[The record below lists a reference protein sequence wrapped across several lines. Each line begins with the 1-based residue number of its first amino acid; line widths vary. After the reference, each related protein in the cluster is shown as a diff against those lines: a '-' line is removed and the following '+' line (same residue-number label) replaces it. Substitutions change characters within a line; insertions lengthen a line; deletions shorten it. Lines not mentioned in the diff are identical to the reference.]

1 MTKSASARNKSASR
15 TKRPVSVAST
25 LPPDHAPLDRE
36 LLKRLYAYM
45 LRCRMVHDRAA
56 GVARASRLQLRPADA
71 REAIE
76 VGCTIDLLPEDV
88 ALCPANSIAGPLL
101 LGASVGAVLQ
111 RFSRPAS
118 KENRATVSPVVG
130 APGSFPD
137 PTSFPNNIVSLPAS
151 ADALAVAAGISYGYR
166 NLAKSNIVFA
176 LDAGTVPAR
185 AVEAFTLISRD
196 KLPVIAVIENLGRG
210 SHPAR
215 LLDSARQHSIPCI
228 TVDANDVVAVYR
240 VAREAIHRARTNRGG
255 TVIDCYPLAV
265 RGRKIPD
272 PLVSMQEYMTRFGLW
287 SDAWKSDLESQYI
300 QEIQSATS
308 A

>member
-1 MTKSASARNKSASR
+1 MTKSVSARNKVGSPSKHSV
-15 TKRPVSVAST
+15 TVAST

-45 LRCRMVHDRAA
+45 LRCRLVHDRAA

-111 RFSRPAS
+111 HFSQTS
-118 KENRATVSPVVG
+118 KENGDPVPPVVG
-130 APGSFPD
+130 GFPVLNSTGF
-137 PTSFPNNIVSLPAS
+137 PTNVVSLPPS
-151 ADALAVAAGISYGYR
+151 ADALAVAAGIAYGYR
-166 NLAKSNIVFA
+166 HLAKSNIIFA

-196 KLPVIAVIENLGRG
+196 KLPVIAVIENLGKG

-215 LLDSARQHSIPCI
+215 LLDSARQHAIPCI

-255 TVIDCYPLAV
+255 TVIDCYPLPV
-265 RGRKIPD
+265 RGRKVPD
-272 PLVSMQEYMTRFGLW
+272 PLVAMQEYMARFGLW
-287 SDAWKSDLESQYI
+287 SDTWKAELETQYI